1 MKVGSIRGL
10 TLEELL
16 RCACP
21 PPLLPYLLSGDD
33 SLVTPC
39 FSPDTE
45 LIRGRELT
53 LFKLTT
59 PSVPSTGHTVV
70 SPPSLATSFCHLSSQ
85 PYTHPTP
92 SLPPGF
98 PICVPA
104 PCSFPCGR
112 ASVPAP
118 HSPFLI
124 RSLSYGHV
132 PVGPPALE
140 HGKHCRADW
149 GPVFSSLIAPQ
160 ALLTVS
166 SVGFSLISLKLCAVS
181 QGCFNEPHFFRTN
194 CSSSSQHIGA
204 PGFSLFSAALTPT
217 PTPTPNPTTPP
228 PPHALQGTD
237 SLQGVRALSFLPSSL

>member
-1 MKVGSIRGL
+1 M
-10 TLEELL
+10 
-16 RCACP
+16 
-21 PPLLPYLLSGDD
+21 
-33 SLVTPC
+33 TPC

-85 PYTHPTP
+85 PYTHPMP

-118 HSPFLI
+118 LSPFLI

-132 PVGPPALE
+132 PVGPPAPE
-140 HGKHCRADW
+140 HGFETLQSRLGACVQLSH
-149 GPVFSSLIAPQ
+149 
-160 ALLTVS
+160 
-166 SVGFSLISLKLCAVS
+166 
-181 QGCFNEPHFFRTN
+181 
-194 CSSSSQHIGA
+194 SSSGA
-204 PGFSLFSAALTPT
+204 S
-217 PTPTPNPTTPP
+217 N
-228 PPHALQGTD
+228 
-237 SLQGVRALSFLPSSL
+237 SFLCGVLPDIPEAVCCVPGML